1 MKTLA
6 NHLILYDANCPMC
19 NIYTSAFVK
28 TKMLDANGRKPYQEI
43 PTDICPYVDMKR
55 AVNEIALVNT
65 ETGQVSYGVASIF
78 KILGNTM
85 PIFKPLFALQPF
97 IWLMSKVYALVSY
110 NRKVIIPAK
119 AKANELL
126 PDFKLH
132 YRLIYLFLSW
142 FVTAYILT
150 NYAKVISPEIPFG
163 NDYREYFICGG
174 QILFQGLVC
183 LLYRPAKT
191 WDYLANMMT
200 ISLAGS
206 FLLLPMLWVGN
217 ALNLNALPYIAY
229 FLLVAGLMFLE
240 HLRRSKILGLGLL
253 LSASWVIYRLL
264 VLGLIMVD

>member
-1 MKTLA
+1 
-6 NHLILYDANCPMC
+6 
-19 NIYTSAFVK
+19 
-28 TKMLDANGRKPYQEI
+28 MLDANGRKPYQEI
-43 PTDICPYVDMKR
+43 PINICPYVDMKR

-97 IWLMSKVYALVSY
+97 VCLMSKVYALVSY

-132 YRLIYLFLSW
+132 YRLIYLLLSW
-142 FVTAYILT
+142 FIAAYILT

-163 NDYREYFICGG
+163 NAYREYFICGG

-191 WDYLANMMT
+191 WDYLGNMMT

-206 FLLLPMLWVGN
+206 FLLLPMLWIGN
-217 ALNLNALPYIAY
+217 ALHLNTLLYIAY

-240 HLRRSKILGLGLL
+240 HLRRSKILGLGLI
-253 LSASWVIYRLL
+253 LSASWVIYRLGIL
-264 VLGLIMVD
+264 ALIM